1 MSKFN
6 VVSSTIK
13 DMIYLREIR
22 GQLISSEHWAHS
34 QPQIPTYC
42 SQLEGCPSKP
52 KNINRT

>member
-42 SQLEGCPSKP
+42 SQLEGCPRKP